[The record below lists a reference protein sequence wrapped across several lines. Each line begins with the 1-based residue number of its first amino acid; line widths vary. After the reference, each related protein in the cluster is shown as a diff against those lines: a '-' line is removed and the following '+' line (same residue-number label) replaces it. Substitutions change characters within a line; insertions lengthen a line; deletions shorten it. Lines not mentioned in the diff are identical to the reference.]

1 MGSWRSNDLSPS
13 PLYRKVG
20 FNKIFRDGFTPR
32 QKQLWTQNEK
42 KVLAF
47 LSPKLASGSPARKKR
62 RDDTDEGI
70 VPDIDSFTEEESSD
84 VEMSDAAQGDQDDS
98 GLLDDS
104 AGTKTKTKNSKQEQA
119 RKRTYVNPSEV
130 HACLS
135 ALFEKE
141 HQVLGQIFDFRSKRS
156 KKSVADANMFFIHT
170 LLVPPNKFRPSNV
183 TSGQITEAEENT
195 LYKNVLRSCIY
206 LDQVRQQIT
215 GINKTSSAQRNFVD
229 FQNVWVNLQD
239 AVNSVLDS
247 DRNPMRPKANKPIE
261 EGIKQRL
268 EKKDGLFRQNMMG
281 KRVNFAAR
289 TVISPDPN
297 IETNEIGVP
306 PVFATKL
313 TYPEP
318 VTNHNFYELKAA
330 VLNGAK
336 KWPGAAAIENENG
349 QVISL
354 GQKTFDDR
362 QALANQLLAPTNAT
376 MTGGKNKKVHRH
388 LRDGDVVLMNRQPT
402 LHKPSIMAHRARVLS
417 GEKTLRMHYANCNAY
432 NADFDGDEMNMHLPQ
447 NEIARSEAYHI
458 ADTDHQYLVA
468 TAGKPLRGLIQDH
481 LSICVALTSRDTFFE
496 RSDYYQL
503 LCSCL
508 RIDNFAFRE
517 RVELVPPAIVKPRP
531 LWTGKQVVTTVLKNI
546 IPAGKPGLTLT
557 ARSQTPGDQWDPN
570 SEEGRVVFYRGHL
583 LSGILDK
590 GNLGPAKGGFIHAV
604 YEAYGHATAG
614 RLLSVLGRLLTKLL
628 NLRAFSCGIEDLTL
642 TAAGDA
648 KRREMLREADSVG
661 FSAAASYVTLDHV
674 KSGDDPQLQARLESV
689 VRDEAKQAS
698 LDAIYNSRTA
708 MLSSEITKECLP
720 IGLWKPFPRNQ
731 MQTMTLSGAKGS
743 KVNANLISCN
753 LGQQVLEGRRV
764 PLMVSGKTLP
774 SFKPFETHIRAGG
787 YISDRFLTGIKP
799 QEYFFHAMAGREGLI
814 DTAVKTSRSGY
825 LQRCLVKGME
835 ALKVEYDSSVRDI
848 DGSVVQFLY
857 GEDGLD
863 VTKQKMLTDFKF
875 ISENYLAIVSEY
887 SIKEAHTR
895 CFNEEAA
902 ELNRKATRRFAKTG
916 QLDGPDPVLSL
927 YNPGSTGGSTS
938 ESFIQEMKQYMDKN
952 PDGLIKDK
960 KSRAEMVLPDANP
973 LTKNAFTTL
982 LNIKYLKSVIDPGE
996 AVGIVAGQSIGEPS
1010 TQMTLN
1016 TFHLAG
1022 HAAKNVT
1029 LGIPRLREIVMT
1041 ASRKLSTPTMT
1052 LYLHS
1057 ETSEEEGRK
1066 FAKGITKL
1074 TLAEIVDNVQVREK
1088 IAPGKDQAS
1097 SRVYAIRLNFFPAE
1111 EYQAEYA
1118 ITIED
1123 VAKAIKTKFVLI
1135 LERLIRADLKKR
1147 AKREAAE
1154 EENIGVAVSVPQAEK
1169 SRDQQED
1176 AEAETAE
1183 NAQANDD
1190 ARAEIDSEDEVNP
1203 DDDTLEAKRKNRE
1216 HDEYDA
1222 PDEEEEANARDA
1234 RERSST
1240 VEMEDEGY
1248 GGSPRSPQPS
1258 DDEKSDDSDEP
1269 SMAKEREEELLSRM
1283 RNLSAFAFDDAEGA
1297 WCELTLEYD
1306 LATAKTLMLSLVE
1319 AACRDTVIQ
1328 SIAGLR
1334 ACTYVAEENAEPY
1347 IMTEGVNLVA
1357 ARDYQHV
1364 LDPHRLRTND
1374 IAAMLRLYGVEAAR
1388 ATIVQEMRTV
1398 FELHSIAVDPRHL
1411 NLIADMMTRAGG
1423 FAPFS
1428 RLGMRNNVSPLAKMS
1443 FETTVN
1449 FLKDAVMERDWDE
1462 LKGPSAS
1469 IVAGRLGRMGT
1480 GSFDVMMPLS

>member
-1 MGSWRSNDLSPS
+1 M
-13 PLYRKVG
+13 
-20 FNKIFRDGFTPR
+20 
-32 QKQLWTQNEK
+32 
-42 KVLAF
+42 
-47 LSPKLASGSPARKKR
+47 
-62 RDDTDEGI
+62 
-70 VPDIDSFTEEESSD
+70 
-84 VEMSDAAQGDQDDS
+84 EMSDATQEDQGDS
-98 GLLDDS
+98 TLLDDS
-104 AGTKTKTKNSKQEQA
+104 AGTKQRSKVKNSKQDQA
-119 RKRTYVNPSEV
+119 TARTYVNPSEV
-130 HACLS
+130 HACLN
-135 ALFEKE
+135 ALFQKE
-141 HQVLGQIFDFRSKRS
+141 QQILGQIYDFRSK
-156 KKSVADANMFFIHT
+156 KSRKSTVDANMFFIQT
-170 LLVPPNKFRPSNV
+170 LFVPPNKFRPSNMA
-183 TSGQITEAEENT
+183 SGQITEAEENT
-195 LYKNVLRSCIY
+195 LYKNVLRSCGY
-206 LDQVRQQIT
+206 LDQVRQQLQ
-215 GINKTSSAQRNFVD
+215 GISKTVSGQRNFAD

-239 AVNSVLDS
+239 AINSVLDS
-247 DRNPMRPKANKPIE
+247 DRNPVRPKPNKPIE
-261 EGIKQRL
+261 DGIKQRL
-268 EKKDGLFRQNMMG
+268 EKKEGLFRQNMMG

-306 PVFATKL
+306 PVFAKKL

-330 VLNGAK
+330 VLNGAN
-336 KWPGAAAIENENG
+336 KWPGAAAIESENG

-362 QALANQLLAPTNAT
+362 QAFANQLLAPTNAT
-376 MTGGKNKKVHRH
+376 TTGGRNKKVHRH
-388 LRDGDVVLMNRQPT
+388 MRDGDVVLMNRQPT
-402 LHKPSIMAHRARVLS
+402 LHKPSIMAHRARVLP

-481 LSICVALTSRDTFFE
+481 LSISVALTSRDTFFD
-496 RSDYYQL
+496 RGDYQQL

-508 RIDNFAFRE
+508 RIDSFALRE

-531 LWTGKQVVTTVLKNI
+531 LWTGKQVITTVLKNI
-546 IPAGKPGLTLT
+546 TPSGKPGLTLI
-557 ARSQTPGDQWDPN
+557 AKSQTPGDQWDPR

-604 YEAYGHATAG
+604 YEAYGHVAAG
-614 RLLSVLGRLLTKLL
+614 RLLSVLGRLLTKVL

-642 TAAGDA
+642 TVEGDL
-648 KRREMLREADSVG
+648 KRRKKLKEADSVG
-661 FSAAASYVTLDHV
+661 LDAASQFVTLDQV
-674 KSGDDPQLQARLESV
+674 TSGDDPQLQTRLESV
-689 VRDEAKQAS
+689 LRDDEKQAA
-698 LDAIYNSRTA
+698 LDAICNSRTA

-720 IGLWKPFPRNQ
+720 AGLWKPFPRNQ

-764 PLMVSGKTLP
+764 PLMASGKTLP
-774 SFKPFETHIRAGG
+774 SFKPFETHVRAGG

-825 LQRCLVKGME
+825 LQRCLIKGME

-848 DGSVVQFLY
+848 DGTVVQFLY

-875 ISENYLAIVSEY
+875 IAENYQAIVSEY
-887 SIKEAHTR
+887 SIKEAYTR
-895 CFNEEAA
+895 CFSEEA
-902 ELNRKATRRFAKTG
+902 EQWNKKAIRRFAKTG
-916 QLDGPDPVLSL
+916 RLDEMDPVLSL

-938 ESFIQEMKQYMDKN
+938 ESFAREMKHYIEKN

-960 KSRAEMVLPDANP
+960 KSRAEMALPDATA
-973 LTKNAFTTL
+973 LAKNAVTIL
-982 LNIKYLKSVIDPGE
+982 LNMKYLKSVVDPGE

-1041 ASRKLSTPTMT
+1041 ANRNLSTPTMT
-1052 LYLHS
+1052 LYLNP

-1074 TLAEIVDNVQVREK
+1074 TLAEVVDSVEVHEK
-1088 IAPGKDQAS
+1088 VAPGKEQAS
-1097 SRVYAIRLNFFPAE
+1097 SRLYRIRLNFFPAD
-1111 EYQAEYA
+1111 EYEREYA
-1118 ITIED
+1118 IAVED
-1123 VAKAIKTKFVLI
+1123 VLSAIKSKFVLV
-1135 LERLIRADLKKR
+1135 LERLVRSDLRKRADRNSSLGQD
-1147 AKREAAE
+1147 
-1154 EENIGVAVSVPQAEK
+1154 IGTAVSKPQGEK
-1169 SRDQQED
+1169 SGNQED
-1176 AEAETAE
+1176 EEAETAE

-1190 ARAEIDSEDEVNP
+1190 ARAEVDSEDEANP
-1203 DDDTLEAKRKNRE
+1203 DDDTLEAKRKTKEN
-1216 HDEYDA
+1216 DEYEA
-1222 PDEEEEANARDA
+1222 PDEEDEAIARDA
-1234 RERSST
+1234 RERSSSA
-1240 VEMEDEGY
+1240 EIEDEGY

-1258 DDEKSDDSDEP
+1258 EAGKSDDSTEP
-1269 SMAKEREEELLSRM
+1269 SMAKQREEELMSRV
-1283 RNLSAFAFDDAEGA
+1283 RNLTTFAFDDAEGA

-1306 LATAKTLMLSLVE
+1306 LATAKTLMLALVE

-1334 ACTYVAEENAEPY
+1334 ACSYVAEEKAEPY
-1347 IMTEGVNLVA
+1347 VMTEGVNLVA
-1357 ARDYQHV
+1357 VRDYQHV
-1364 LDPHRLRTND
+1364 LDPHRLHTND
-1374 IAAMLRLYGVEAAR
+1374 IAAMLGLYGVEAAR
-1388 ATIVQEMRTV
+1388 ATIIQEMKTV
-1398 FELHSIAVDPRHL
+1398 FELHSIAVDHRHL
-1411 NLIADMMTRAGG
+1411 NLIADVMTRGGG
-1423 FAPFS
+1423 FTPFS
-1428 RLGMRNNVSPLAKMS
+1428 RLGMRHNVSPFAKMS
-1443 FETTVN
+1443 FETTVG
-1449 FLKDAVMERDWDE
+1449 FLKEAVMERDWDD

-1469 IVAGRLGRMGT
+1469 IVAGRLGKMGT
-1480 GSFDVMMPLS
+1480 GSFDLMMPLS